1 MGKIACEMGDTD
13 QRTGEKGGID
23 LLIVDDHAVVREG
36 LEAMLSTAPGI
47 GAISTA
53 ANGAEAMVC
62 CERNE
67 PQVVLLD
74 VRMPGSDGFEIL
86 DQFCQRW
93 PQICVLM
100 LSSGSTPSEVML
112 ARQRGAA
119 GYLNKSV
126 DRAALLAAI
135 ERVAVGGAAF
145 QLATPGGEDSV
156 VLSPRELEVL
166 NQLGRGLGNKEL
178 GVALGVGGE
187 TIKSHL
193 KAIFLKLEVSGRAE
207 AVARGYELGL
217 ISAAS

>member
-1 MGKIACEMGDTD
+1 MGCTD
-13 QRTGEKGGID
+13 QRTGEEGRID

-36 LEAMLSTAPGI
+36 LEAMLSTAPSI

-53 ANGAEAMVC
+53 ASGAEAMVC
-62 CERNE
+62 CERDE

-86 DQFCQRW
+86 KRLCQRW
-93 PQICVLM
+93 PQIRVLM

-126 DRAALLAAI
+126 NRDALLAAI

-145 QLATPGGEDSV
+145 QLATPGGEDPV

-187 TIKSHL
+187 TIKNHL
-193 KAIFLKLEVSGRAE
+193 KAVFLKLEVSGRAE

-217 ISAAS
+217 ISAASQP

>member
-1 MGKIACEMGDTD
+1 MGSTD
-13 QRTGEKGGID
+13 QRTVEAGSIG
-23 LLIVDDHAVVREG
+23 LLIVDDHTVVREG
-36 LEAMLSTAPGI
+36 LEAMLTNAPSI
-47 GAISTA
+47 GAIFTA
-53 ANGAEAMVC
+53 ASGAEAMMC
-62 CERNE
+62 CERDE

-74 VRMPGSDGFEIL
+74 VRMPGSDGFEVL
-86 DQFCQRW
+86 DQFCHRW
-93 PQICVLM
+93 PQIRVLM

-126 DRAALLAAI
+126 DRDALVAAI
-135 ERVAVGGAAF
+135 ERLAVGDTAF

-166 NQLGRGLGNKEL
+166 NQMGRGLGNREL
-178 GVALGVGGE
+178 GVALGVSGE

-193 KAIFLKLEVSGRAE
+193 KAVFLKLEVSGRTE

-217 ISAAS
+217 ISVAGQP